1 MTGWNQRRS
10 QVRFCFL
17 GDEKGR
23 WCEPLTCDGGM
34 EANGGKQG
42 ERHLQKYFKG
52 VVPCGDVPRDDRQG
66 GQPPK
71 DIADHMS
78 QAQTWADTHVY
89 VYTDKRARM
98 NRDKNTGIFHFSD
111 FILMSATHVC
121 ITFLNINTKGPH
133 SKPHHPEINLKRKYG

>member
-10 QVRFCFL
+10 QVRFCFS

-34 EANGGKQG
+34 ESKQW
-42 ERHLQKYFKG
+42 ETRRKTQKYFKG
-52 VVPCGDVPRDDRQG
+52 VVPCGDVPRDDREG

-71 DIADHMS
+71 DTADHVS
-78 QAQTWADTHVY
+78 QTQTWADTHMS
-89 VYTDKRARM
+89 VYTDREQEWAGVKTLASS
-98 NRDKNTGIFHFSD
+98 IFSD

-121 ITFLNINTKGPH
+121 IPFLHIKTQGPH
-133 SKPHHPEINLKRKYG
+133 SKPHHPEKGVDKS